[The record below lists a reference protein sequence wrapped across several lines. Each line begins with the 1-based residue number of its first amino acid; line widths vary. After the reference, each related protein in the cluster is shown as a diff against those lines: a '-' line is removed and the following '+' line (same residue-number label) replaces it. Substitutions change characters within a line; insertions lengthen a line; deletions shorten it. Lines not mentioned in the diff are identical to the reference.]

1 MSDNNV
7 TKILKGT
14 NEIKYDEI
22 FEKIN
27 KEGKGA
33 EIFINQNQSPKNIID
48 RLISLIEPANKPKVD
63 FRDFG
68 IGAQILHDIG
78 ISKINLL
85 TNTRQEARIGL
96 SGYGLS
102 IDDYTQY

>member
-1 MSDNNV
+1 M
-7 TKILKGT
+7 KRGMIR
-14 NEIKYDEI
+14 Y

-33 EIFINQNQSPKNIID
+33 IIFINQNQSPDEIIKK
-48 RLISLIEPANKPKVD
+48 LKSFNNKEVKPKID
-63 FRDFG
+63 FKDFG
-68 IGAQILHDIG
+68 IGAQILHDLG

-85 TNTRQEARIGL
+85 SNSKQINRVGL

-102 IDDYTQY
+102 IEEYTNY